1 MKYASCWQLI
11 TMSATDTGNITI
23 TGCCIELPT
32 HFKKKSFYGFKFS
45 GCQPRFSQNVVK
57 GKIK

>member
-32 HFKKKSFYGFKFS
+32 HFLENHFMGLNLVDVNHVS
-45 GCQPRFSQNVVK
+45 VK
-57 GKIK
+57 VS